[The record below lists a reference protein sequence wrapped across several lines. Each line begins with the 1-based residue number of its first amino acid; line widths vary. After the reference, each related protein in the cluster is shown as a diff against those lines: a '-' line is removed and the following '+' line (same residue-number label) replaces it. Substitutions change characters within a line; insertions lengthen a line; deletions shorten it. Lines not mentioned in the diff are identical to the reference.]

1 MRRAAW
7 LCAPLAAAIA
17 GAAPD
22 ARTREKTRY
31 VVAAIGDSLTDE
43 KVGGGKYLE
52 VLRERCPE
60 SVFLARGKG
69 GEMVNQMKKRL
80 PGALFGAGMPRLD
93 HVIVLGGVND
103 LYSDQTAGRTPEKVE
118 RDLSAMY
125 REARLRGAK
134 IVAVT
139 VAPWGGFKRYWSE
152 KRQRDTDALNEW
164 IRGQKAGGAVDHVV
178 DAADVLKGEPRE
190 RLCDGCGQKDGLHW
204 TKAGHQRLGA
214 ALHAAVFSDC
224 R

>member
-7 LCAPLAAAIA
+7 LSASLAAALLA
-17 GAAPD
+17 RAPA
-22 ARTREKTRY
+22 ARTADRTRY

-43 KVGGGKYLE
+43 KVGGGKYLQ

-60 SVFLARGKG
+60 SRFLARGKG

-80 PGALFGAGMPRLD
+80 PHALFGAGMPRLD
-93 HVIVLGGVND
+93 HVLVLGGVND
-103 LYSDQTAGRTPEKVE
+103 LYSDETAGRTPEKIE

-125 REARLRGAK
+125 REARARGAK
-134 IVAVT
+134 VVAMT
-139 VAPWGGFKRYWSE
+139 VAPWGGFKRYWTE

-164 IRGQKAGGAVDHVV
+164 IRRQKTDGAVDHVV
-178 DAADVLKGEPRE
+178 DAFDVLKGEPRE

-204 TKAGHQRLGA
+204 TKTGHERLGV
-214 ALHAAVFSDC
+214 ALHGAVFSDC